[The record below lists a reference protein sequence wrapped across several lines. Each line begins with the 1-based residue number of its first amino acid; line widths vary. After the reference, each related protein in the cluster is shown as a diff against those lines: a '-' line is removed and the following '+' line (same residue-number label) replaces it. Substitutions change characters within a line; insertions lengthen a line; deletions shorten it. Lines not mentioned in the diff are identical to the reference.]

1 MMFNI
6 ISVVITYVDKFVQW
20 GSGINDILGLFS
32 SVGGGVV
39 RDLFQNSY
47 RIIEIRLQW
56 VAVMGVH
63 NKRYMSLII
72 SK

>member
-6 ISVVITYVDKFVQW
+6 ISVVITYNDKFVQW
-20 GSGINDILGLFS
+20 GSDINGILDLFS

-39 RDLFQNSY
+39 RDLFHNSY

-63 NKRYMSLII
+63 NKR
-72 SK
+72 